1 MSDYTPAADREL
13 AVSDARIA
21 IVASRFNDFIVEGLI
36 AGARRM
42 LARHGVA
49 DDAVE
54 LLYVPGAFEIPL
66 AASKLAATGRFDGI
80 VALGAV
86 IRGDTAHF
94 EFVAGECT
102 RGLGQV
108 MLETG
113 LPIGFGVLTCDTD
126 AQAMER
132 SNSKDGNKGEEAAL
146 AVLEMIAVLR
156 RINDTPLTPTLSLRE
171 RGQE

>member
-1 MSDYTPAADREL
+1 MSDFTPAGDRDL
-13 AVSDARIA
+13 SVSDARIVM
-21 IVASRFNDFIVEGLI
+21 VASRFNDFIVNGLI
-36 AGARRM
+36 DGARRM

-49 DDAVE
+49 DDAME
-54 LLYVPGAFEIPL
+54 LVYVPGAFEIPL
-66 AASKLAATGRFDGI
+66 AAKKLAETGRFDGI

-132 SNSKDGNKGEEAAL
+132 SNSKEGNKGEEAAL
-146 AVLEMIAVLR
+146 AVLEMVDVLR
-156 RINDTPLTPTLSLRE
+156 RMGEGTSL
-171 RGQE
+171 

>member
-1 MSDYTPAADREL
+1 MSDFTPDSDRDL
-13 AVSDARIA
+13 HVADARIA
-21 IVASRFNDFIVEGLI
+21 IVASRFNDFIVNGLV
-36 AGARRM
+36 AGAHRM
-42 LARHGVA
+42 LKRHGIA
-49 DDAVE
+49 DDAIE

-66 AASKLAATGRFDGI
+66 AAKKLAERGRCDGVI
-80 VALGAV
+80 ALGAV

-132 SNSKDGNKGEEAAL
+132 SNSKQGNKGEEAAL
-146 AVLEMIAVLR
+146 AVLEMVAVLR
-156 RINDTPLTPTLSLRE
+156 GLDDSPSPQPSP
-171 RGQE
+171 